1 MKKGV
6 SMVNRNVFRRKKV
19 HGVGGP
25 SRFWKKSIKKIMNLL
40 FVGVF
45 LSQKKTRILCNFSKF
60 ALKILFSPK
69 YMANYAF
76 GKCGF

>member
-1 MKKGV
+1 MCSEG
-6 SMVNRNVFRRKKV
+6 KKV

-45 LSQKKTRILCNFSKF
+45 FSQKKHEFCAISQNLH
-60 ALKILFSPK
+60 
-69 YMANYAF
+69 
-76 GKCGF
+76 